1 MINIVKYLKQYW
13 KQILLVLILLF
24 VQAYCDLSLPQYTSD
39 IVDVGIQQ
47 KGIEDTAFKVISQP
61 NFEKMKLF
69 MKEEDI
75 KLIED
80 NYKRVGRD
88 EAEKYKKKYPL
99 VLTEDIY
106 ILKTNDRE
114 TKEHIADILAMPC
127 IIVDSFSTKNI
138 NEMPESKSDTGST
151 DPLENM
157 DEKQQQDFMMKLVT
171 GSAKATAANTAMTPE
186 IMNELGK
193 LQTMNETEKAEFMQ
207 DKLSRLIENEKG
219 KATILNEL
227 ELFYELDMM
236 SKDELIDVGDS
247 MKEQFGDMSELITK
261 QMSIKAVSKEYEKVG
276 LNIDKMQTRYLI
288 DKGMMMIGMTFLMVV
303 VSIIVGFIASRIAAG
318 VGMNVRAR
326 LFKKVVRFSSA
337 EVNKFSTASLITR
350 STNDIQQVQMV
361 VVLLLRM
368 IAYAPILGIGGI
380 IKVANTKTSMGWIIL
395 VAVAILL
402 GLIIVLMAIAMPK
415 FKKMQTLVDN
425 LNLVTRE
432 ILTGIPVI
440 RAFSRERHEEKRFEL
455 ANMDLTK
462 ATLFTNRV
470 MTFMMPVMMF
480 VMNGVTVL
488 ILWNGTKAIDA
499 GNLQVGDMMAF
510 ITYTMQ
516 IIMSFLMMSLIS
528 IVLPRAA
535 VSANR
540 IEEVLKTKSTITDK
554 SNTVKPEGI
563 NGEVAFNQVS
573 FIYPGADEAAL
584 SDISF
589 TAKPG
594 QTTAIIGSTG
604 SGKSTLI
611 NLIPRFYDVTKG
623 SITINGI
630 DIRDMTQHDLR
641 ALIGYVPQKGILFS
655 GTIESNLR
663 FGREDATDDEI
674 AQAAEIAQA
683 KDFIETKND
692 KYDSHIAQ
700 GGNNVSGGQKQRLSI
715 ARAIAKNP
723 NIYIFDDS
731 FSALDFKT
739 DVMLRKA
746 LKDKVSDS
754 TVIIVAQRISTIL
767 HAEQILVLDE
777 GRIVGKGTHEQLLGN
792 CEVYRQIAQ
801 SQLSEKE
808 LAGKEQVVN
817 E

>member
-1 MINIVKYLKQYW
+1 MINILKYLKQYW
-13 KQILLVLILLF
+13 NQILLVFVLLI
-24 VQAYCDLSLPQYTSD
+24 VQAYCDLALPQYTSD

-47 KGIEDTAFKVISQP
+47 KGIENAAFQVIGQSD
-61 NFEKMKLF
+61 FENMKFF
-69 MKEEDI
+69 MEDEDI
-75 KLIED
+75 QLIED
-80 NYKRVGRD
+80 NYKRAGRD
-88 EAEKYKKKYPL
+88 EAEKYEKKYPL
-99 VLTEDIY
+99 ILTEDIY
-106 ILKTNDRE
+106 VLNTDDEEAVNL
-114 TKEHIADILAMPC
+114 IADTLTMPC
-127 IIVDSFSTKNI
+127 IIVNSFSTMKI
-138 NEMPESKSDTGST
+138 SEMPESMSGEGSS
-151 DPLENM
+151 DPLNNM
-157 DEKQQQDFMMKLVT
+157 DEKQQQDFMMKILT
-171 GSAKATAANTAMTPE
+171 GSAQATASNTAMTPE
-186 IMNELGK
+186 IMNQLAGI
-193 LQTMNETEKAEFMQ
+193 QTMKEDEKSQFIQE
-207 DKLSRLIENEKG
+207 KLSELVKNEKG
-219 KATILNEL
+219 EATVLNEL

-236 SKDELIDVGDS
+236 SKDELIAIGDS
-247 MKEQFGDMSELITK
+247 MKEQFGDMSELIIK
-261 QMSIKAVSKEYEKVG
+261 QMSIEAVQSEYEKAG
-276 LNIDKMQTRYLI
+276 LNIDKIQTSYLI
-288 DKGMMMIGMTFLMVV
+288 HKGMMMIGMTLLMVV

-326 LFKKVVRFSSA
+326 IFKNVVGFSSA
-337 EVNKFSTASLITR
+337 EINKFSTASLITR

-361 VVLLLRM
+361 IVLLLRM

-380 IKVANTKTSMGWIIL
+380 IKVASTKTSMGWIIF
-395 VAVAILL
+395 VAVAVILC
-402 GLIIVLMAIAMPK
+402 LITVLMIVAMPK
-415 FKKMQTLVDN
+415 FKKMQSLVDN

-440 RAFSRERHEEKRFEL
+440 RAFSRERYEEKRFER
-455 ANMDLTK
+455 ANTDLTM

-470 MTFMMPVMMF
+470 MTFMMPAMMF

-540 IEEVLKTKSTITDK
+540 IAEVLKTSSTITDK
-554 SNTVKPEGI
+554 EDAVKPESI
-563 NGEVAFNQVS
+563 NGQVEFNQVS
-573 FIYPGADEAAL
+573 FFYPGAEEAAL

-604 SGKSTLI
+604 SGKSTMV

-623 SITINGI
+623 NITINGI
-630 DIRDMTQHDLR
+630 DVRDLTQHDLR
-641 ALIGYVPQKGILFS
+641 AMIGYVPQKGVLFS
-655 GTIESNLR
+655 GTIASNLR
-663 FGREDATDDEI
+663 FGRQDAADNEI
-674 AQAAEIAQA
+674 AEAAEIAQA
-683 KDFIETKND
+683 KEFIEAKTER
-692 KYDSHIAQ
+692 YDSYIAQ

-723 NIYIFDDS
+723 KIYIFDDS

-746 LKDKVSDS
+746 LKEKVSDS

-777 GRIVGKGTHEQLLGN
+777 GKIVGKGTHEQLLDN

-801 SQLSEKE
+801 SQLSEQE